1 MDHIALRSKLTYSTV
16 RMLKL
21 CKIHT
26 FNKIFRN
33 VHTSAVL
40 YMDENAFICTNLYRY
55 AYLLYVPHYI
65 INILSWEPTLLP
77 SRRNQ
82 PISVSWS

>member
-1 MDHIALRSKLTYSTV
+1 MDHIGLRSKLTLYSTV

-55 AYLLYVPHYI
+55 AYLLYVTHYI
-65 INILSWEPTLLP
+65 ILSWEPPLLP

-82 PISVSWS
+82 PISVS

>member
-1 MDHIALRSKLTYSTV
+1 MLCVIENVINKRCLACFPYSVRLMDQIGLRSNLTLYSTV

-40 YMDENAFICTNLYRY
+40 YMDENAFICTNLYR
-55 AYLLYVPHYI
+55 
-65 INILSWEPTLLP
+65 
-77 SRRNQ
+77 
-82 PISVSWS
+82 

>member
-1 MDHIALRSKLTYSTV
+1 MDHIGLRSKLTLYSTV

-33 VHTSAVL
+33 VHTCSAL
-40 YMDENAFICTNLYRY
+40 YGRKCFYLYEPIIY
-55 AYLLYVPHYI
+55 IGLPIIPHYI

>member
-1 MDHIALRSKLTYSTV
+1 MDHIGLRSNLTLYSTV

-40 YMDENAFICTNLYRY
+40 YMDENDFICTNLYR
-55 AYLLYVPHYI
+55 
-65 INILSWEPTLLP
+65 
-77 SRRNQ
+77 
-82 PISVSWS
+82 